1 MFNMRQV
8 IHVLVRKYMFDST
21 CMSLTRERGLTDQHK
36 LYLTYPRFRQI
47 VRSLEL
53 LFSATSVLLYDG
65 YHK

>member
-1 MFNMRQV
+1 MYVFN
-8 IHVLVRKYMFDST
+8 
-21 CMSLTRERGLTDQHK
+21 ERGFTDQQNM
-36 LYLTYPRFRQI
+36 YLTNPRFRQF